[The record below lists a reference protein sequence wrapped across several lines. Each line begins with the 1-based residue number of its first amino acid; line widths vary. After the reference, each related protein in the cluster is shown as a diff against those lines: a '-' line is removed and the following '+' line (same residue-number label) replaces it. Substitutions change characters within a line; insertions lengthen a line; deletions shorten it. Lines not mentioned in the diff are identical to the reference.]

1 MLGPLVDHRLI
12 WWDAIIPRG
21 KANNARTPLYII
33 LYCRPDLYGT
43 LSKYFI
49 SQRLYL
55 KTPPFYN
62 PACRYSN
69 PHAHL
74 PEAQQQFLQQ
84 QQSFNNSSNSTYTYR
99 PYNAPIT
106 RPSEQELLRQSQK
119 DIESLLSSIPS
130 DVPIVN
136 KIRRRRKKKAHAK
149 KATMQRNNSTSD
161 EEDDYVF
168 QKPAISLISD
178 DDESEQ
184 EDKDDEEED
193 DAYVIEGLSINL
205 MDHQIKGVSWMI
217 DRENNKSSNGG
228 ILADDMGLGKT
239 IQTIGLILSSMND
252 DEDNDD
258 KPEQAEDKEAQEDDE
273 DKQEHQMT
281 LIVTP
286 LALIHQWVD
295 EIKNKTEYGKLRV
308 LKHHGPNRTKNPAV
322 FKRYDVVVTTYQVV
336 SSDSP
341 SDKKK
346 KSNSS
351 KKAMTL
357 DGFIVPDED
366 DNEDDGYDRSV
377 PSRWQ
382 QLKKGYGPLFQVKW
396 HRIVLDEAQQ
406 IKNRQTKSSIS
417 CSELSSVKRWCLTG
431 TPIQNNVD
439 ELYSLLRFL
448 KIQPLSD
455 YPTFKKNISIPIQ
468 NGQGN
473 IAMERL
479 KAVLRAVMLRRTKDI
494 LRSNQA
500 SPISSNTSSPKPS
513 ANSTSTTATVA
524 SEEDD
529 SLSKKLSLQLPTR
542 EKQDIMLQFS
552 DHEKQLYEL
561 LRTRTRE
568 SIQAMGG
575 QSGGYMNMLCLLLR
589 LRQGN
594 KIEITIRL
602 RAGNTN

>member
-1 MLGPLVDHRLI
+1 MPFKDTKVLGPLVDHRLI

-21 KANNARTPLYII
+21 KASNARTPLYII

-43 LSKYFI
+43 LSRYFE

-74 PEAQQQFLQQ
+74 AEAQQQFLQQ
-84 QQSFNNSSNSTYTYR
+84 QQSFNNTNNSAMYSSYGYR
-99 PYNAPIT
+99 PYNAPVT

-136 KIRRRRKKKAHAK
+136 KIRRKKKKKAA
-149 KATMQRNNSTSD
+149 QRSSNKD
-161 EEDDYVF
+161 REEAQGDDDDVF
-168 QKPAISLISD
+168 QKPAAAPMPDDSD
-178 DDESEQ
+178 DQ
-184 EDKDDEEED
+184 EDEE
-193 DAYVIEGLSINL
+193 DAYVIEGLSIHL

-239 IQTIGLILSSMND
+239 IQTIGLILSSVND
-252 DEDNDD
+252 QNDGEREE
-258 KPEQAEDKEAQEDDE
+258 PEAAEAREAQEDDG
-273 DKQEHQMT
+273 HQMT

-322 FKRYDVVVTTYQVV
+322 LQRYDVVVTTYQVV

-346 KSNSS
+346 KSTSS

-357 DGFIVPDED
+357 DGFLVQDQD
-366 DNEDDGYDRSV
+366 DNDDDDGYSRDI
-377 PSRWQ
+377 PSHWQ

-468 NGQGN
+468 NGQGS

-479 KAVLRAVMLRRTKDI
+479 KAVLRAVMLRRTKDV
-494 LRSNQA
+494 LRSNQV
-500 SPISSNTSSPKPS
+500 SPVSSNTSSPKPS
-513 ANSTSTTATVA
+513 AAA
-524 SEEDD
+524 SEDD
-529 SLSKKLSLQLPTR
+529 EALSKKLSLQLPTR

-568 SIQAMGG
+568 SIAAMGG

-589 LRQGN
+589 LRQG
-594 KIEITIRL
+594 KSTPRSAL
-602 RAGNTN
+602 RDQH

>member
-1 MLGPLVDHRLI
+1 MVDHRLI
-12 WWDAIIPRG
+12 WWDSIIPRG
-21 KANNARTPLYII
+21 KASNARTPLYII

-43 LSKYFI
+43 ISKYFE

-69 PHAHL
+69 PHSHL
-74 PEAQQQFLQQ
+74 PEAQQQYLQQ
-84 QQSFNNSSNSTYTYR
+84 QQSLNNTNNSFSYTNYTGYR
-99 PYNAPIT
+99 SYNAPINA
-106 RPSEQELLRQSQK
+106 RPSEQELLRQGQK

-136 KIRRRRKKKAHAK
+136 KIKRKKKKAQRKIHHNK
-149 KATMQRNNSTSD
+149 KVIIGSDD
-161 EEDDYVF
+161 EEDDVF
-168 QKPAISLISD
+168 QRPVISAIPNNSGDEQEEDGDENEDED
-178 DDESEQ
+178 DD
-184 EDKDDEEED
+184 DG
-193 DAYVIEGLSINL
+193 YVIEGLAINL
-205 MDHQIKGVSWMI
+205 MDHQIKGVSWMV

-239 IQTIGLILSSMND
+239 IQTIGLILSSMDTDQEEAEEKVKEVQEPAEKD
-252 DEDNDD
+252 DD
-258 KPEQAEDKEAQEDDE
+258 
-273 DKQEHQMT
+273 EHQMT

-295 EIKNKTEYGKLRV
+295 EIKNKTEYGKLKV

-346 KSNSS
+346 KPNN
-351 KKAMTL
+351 KKSITL
-357 DGFIVPDED
+357 DGFIVQDEE
-366 DNEDDGYDRSV
+366 DNDDDGYDRHI
-377 PSRWQ
+377 PNKWQ
-382 QLKKGYGPLFQVKW
+382 QLKKGYGPLFQVNW

-468 NGQGN
+468 NGQGS

-479 KAVLRAVMLRRTKDI
+479 KAVLRAVMLRRTKDV
-494 LRSNQA
+494 LRSNQTSPITSNTA
-500 SPISSNTSSPKPS
+500 SPMPS
-513 ANSTSTTATVA
+513 ASNN
-524 SEEDD
+524 EEDD
-529 SLSKKLSLQLPTR
+529 SLSKKLTLQLPTR

-552 DHEKQLYEL
+552 DHEKSLYEL

-589 LRQGN
+589 LRQG
-594 KIEITIRL
+594 KIIRFTKNISCIL
-602 RAGNTN
+602 KFTDIFF